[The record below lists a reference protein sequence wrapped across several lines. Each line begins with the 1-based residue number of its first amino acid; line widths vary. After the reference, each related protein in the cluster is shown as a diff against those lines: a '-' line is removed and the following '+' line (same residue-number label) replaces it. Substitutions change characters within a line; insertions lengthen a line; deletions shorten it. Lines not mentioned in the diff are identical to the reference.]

1 VNVGYV
7 GPYLNNILRC
17 GLEQAQGIGY
27 VQEFLARL
35 ENQTITVS
43 DTSVNATIDSDLSTF
58 PLGQPF
64 YLDMWASYR
73 SI

>member
-7 GPYLNNILRC
+7 RPYHNLRC

>member
-1 VNVGYV
+1 VSVGYV
-7 GPYLNNILRC
+7 GPDNILRC

-27 VQEFLARL
+27 VQELLARL
-35 ENQTITVS
+35 KNQTITVS

-64 YLDMWASYR
+64 YLDMWASYH